1 DHAEQFPW
9 MVSTNEGG
17 TREFVDQGGVLFHF
31 RAISNEVTTP
41 KVLACV
47 TDRSRTRAT
56 SFAPVPNGPSSVYL
70 NNATTQI
77 SYFVG
82 LDADETRPQSIL
94 SGDRNV
100 TGATPSK
107 EGILSVSNNTQLS
120 FTKELHNGVGNIGL
134 ADGSAAQVTAA
145 ALNKQVQAALLS
157 TTGAWVRRAFPK

>member
-1 DHAEQFPW
+1 MRSGIAHGRPEGFTVWDLLIVVTTLLLFAAWLLVPMSRSQVRTKRINCVSNLKQIGLAFRMWSNDHAEQFPW

-82 LDADETRPQSIL
+82 LDA
-94 SGDRNV
+94 
-100 TGATPSK
+100 
-107 EGILSVSNNTQLS
+107 
-120 FTKELHNGVGNIGL
+120 
-134 ADGSAAQVTAA
+134 
-145 ALNKQVQAALLS
+145 
-157 TTGAWVRRAFPK
+157 